1 MDPALSY
8 CYGGEVD
15 PALSYCY
22 EDVVDPA
29 LSTCCGGEVDPAL
42 SNPEEKMDMIPFT
55 LSTITTTKLYSLFL
69 HVAMLCALCFL
80 TCLWLCLC
88 DALCFFPCSNAMCI
102 MFFDMSV

>member
-8 CYGGEVD
+8 CYGGELD

-55 LSTITTTKLYSLFL
+55 LSTITTTKLY
-69 HVAMLCALCFL
+69 
-80 TCLWLCLC
+80 T
-88 DALCFFPCSNAMCI
+88 FFSCSNAMCI
-102 MFFDMSV
+102 MFFSM